1 MEKKP
6 QLDLID
12 VTLLSESNCWP
23 LFFRSVFFYFESC
36 TASMTPIELPP
47 KIKIRHVSMQ
57 GRERGGGMGVGSVI
71 YICIYLDLCLLQFHQ
86 IIALIMKLPSAV
98 ILGTVKADLSF
109 FDFRLQWVKIM
120 WLLSPQ
126 RNKSTPGGQGTKV
139 SWVTGIRRVK
149 WNQSWFSRWM
159 ANPYQGNELM
169 SDYSLL
175 FGLIFQEKDFNSVT
189 PEIQSLTIK
198 GILHFLNNIWYFL
211 YQISVYL
218 SQISRI

>member
-1 MEKKP
+1 MEKKT

-47 KIKIRHVSMQ
+47 KIKIRHVSIQ

-86 IIALIMKLPSAV
+86 IIALIMKLPSAVLLGTVKADAV

-149 WNQSWFSRWM
+149 WNRS
-159 ANPYQGNELM
+159 
-169 SDYSLL
+169 
-175 FGLIFQEKDFNSVT
+175 
-189 PEIQSLTIK
+189 
-198 GILHFLNNIWYFL
+198 
-211 YQISVYL
+211 
-218 SQISRI
+218 

>member
-1 MEKKP
+1 MYCKSLIISTTVFCLWENLLICKFAFIKFSMYFLFDCYLFMYVHIFACLHEICFYYIFIFFPYLNKNLVVNGKKNSTWFDRCNAFIRV
-6 QLDLID
+6 QLLAIIFQ
-12 VTLLSESNCWP
+12 V
-23 LFFRSVFFYFESC
+23 SVFLLW
-36 TASMTPIELPP
+36 ELYSFHDTNRTSSKDQNPTC
-47 KIKIRHVSMQ
+47 KHAGQRK
-57 GRERGGGMGVGSVI
+57 GWGMGVGSVI

-149 WNQSWFSRWM
+149 WNPS
-159 ANPYQGNELM
+159 
-169 SDYSLL
+169 
-175 FGLIFQEKDFNSVT
+175 
-189 PEIQSLTIK
+189 
-198 GILHFLNNIWYFL
+198 
-211 YQISVYL
+211 
-218 SQISRI
+218 

>member
-47 KIKIRHVSMQ
+47 KIKIRHVSIQ

-98 ILGTVKADLSF
+98 LLGTVKADAVVLGTVKADVF
-109 FDFRLQWVKIM
+109 F
-120 WLLSPQ
+120 
-126 RNKSTPGGQGTKV
+126 
-139 SWVTGIRRVK
+139 
-149 WNQSWFSRWM
+149 
-159 ANPYQGNELM
+159 
-169 SDYSLL
+169 
-175 FGLIFQEKDFNSVT
+175 
-189 PEIQSLTIK
+189 
-198 GILHFLNNIWYFL
+198 
-211 YQISVYL
+211 
-218 SQISRI
+218 